1 MGEKKYEV
9 KYKSDLW
16 KKNTI
21 IKDAVHGYI
30 SIPKPI
36 MREIIDTETF
46 QRLKNIEQTG
56 MEALYP
62 SATHNRFTHSLGVYH
77 LSKMSFTQFRKNVKT
92 DFETIY
98 NEVQNKFAQSADD
111 VWDRWELMFQ
121 LASLLHDCGHSPFS
135 HTLEFIYDLPVE
147 KTLNDRLTENMSDQF
162 KEDVGYNAYKETGN
176 IKKVCGAPHER
187 MSSLFIKLKGQ
198 DYFYDKVECLLKDY
212 VNQFLPNSNVYQ
224 KNNNI
229 FDDDIEF
236 MIRMII
242 GCRYDFDKADNYCA
256 KSFYA
261 PTKDK
266 AWYTE
271 LELRNCIINMLNSK
285 LDVDN
290 LDYVIR
296 DSKYSGYA
304 NQNVDVERLL
314 SSLTIVTAFE
324 LKDVKLK
331 KEDSLNCCVNLEKFK
346 GQYVDARISG
356 ACYIGSHSQDIKAHG
371 KVYLEGEQ
379 GKSEVI
385 QRSMRTG
392 EHFSAQVIFPIE
404 DVVEEGN
411 EITIKTLSKSDEG
424 KGICYLNIRGS
435 LEGTFTGIILKNEI
449 EIPPE
454 WEKSG
459 KRRIFP
465 AYYQNC
471 MSVLM
476 SAIEGSNFEK
486 KWVYSHQI
494 STFTNNYLNI
504 YLLEKFAQIL
514 MNKEAQIFEQ
524 NLIVLIED
532 LKRGLTETHSEVIG
546 EITER
551 CQILHDKIRDNFLK
565 DYEQVHKFLDC
576 SANDKNIRDLSEIF
590 DVLITYKK
598 LFNKS
603 QSGLENVINEIISE
617 GKYLDD
623 QRYQELE
630 IFNKEE
636 YLKLRG
642 KETQYFWDIV
652 AMCEHKTIMNQHFHK
667 SSDED
672 LVALYKQEY
681 LDPVEEDADIAV
693 VNSHIEFA
701 ENFEYLIKRNF
712 MRCMWKSYP
721 EYQFYFQDWT
731 DEEIAALDIFLKPH
745 TVPSG
750 FGYLVLS
757 DTIGENRAGDKQK
770 KFWKYL
776 KEEYNLKRF
785 VSVNQVIK
793 TKQFTPYETYMERNK
808 QVVRLEDIGL
818 FSSLKKEEEFRFF
831 YYDQNPGGR
840 PIDIVEIL
848 NWLRKEIIESKKKDN
863 LKKGRY
869 EETDM
874 KKDIIIRD
882 NIYGNICIPYK
893 IRLLVDCKEFQRLRR
908 ITQLATAGQ
917 VFPGA
922 VQNRFSHSLGVYH
935 LMDKIV
941 CHFEKKLRSIGY
953 EDSIK
958 EKDKDAILVA
968 ALLHDVGHGPF
979 SHAFE
984 DAGINRDTFSHEY
997 WTERIITSQETDI
1010 NQTLQAVWG
1019 QDFPE
1024 LVMSYID
1031 CRNEVKG
1038 GKFEQNRYSKD
1049 GLNLKFIFASL
1060 VSSQLDA
1067 DRMDYLLRDSRACG
1081 VTYGQFDLDRL
1092 IEGMSIAIN
1101 SDGELKVGIE
1111 EEYISNVEEYFY
1123 ARYLMYNNI
1132 YYHPFKVLTEKLL
1145 QDILREACD
1154 AYIKGAL
1161 KSNELPPILAEIFNH
1176 ATMSLEDFCGL
1187 DDHVIMGA
1195 MQVWGGFHS
1204 IFCACLYFYN

>member
-404 DVVEEGN
+404 G
-411 EITIKTLSKSDEG
+411 
-424 KGICYLNIRGS
+424 
-435 LEGTFTGIILKNEI
+435 
-449 EIPPE
+449 
-454 WEKSG
+454 
-459 KRRIFP
+459 
-465 AYYQNC
+465 
-471 MSVLM
+471 
-476 SAIEGSNFEK
+476 
-486 KWVYSHQI
+486 
-494 STFTNNYLNI
+494 
-504 YLLEKFAQIL
+504 FA
-514 MNKEAQIFEQ
+514 
-524 NLIVLIED
+524 
-532 LKRGLTETHSEVIG
+532 
-546 EITER
+546 
-551 CQILHDKIRDNFLK
+551 
-565 DYEQVHKFLDC
+565 
-576 SANDKNIRDLSEIF
+576 
-590 DVLITYKK
+590 
-598 LFNKS
+598 
-603 QSGLENVINEIISE
+603 
-617 GKYLDD
+617 
-623 QRYQELE
+623 
-630 IFNKEE
+630 
-636 YLKLRG
+636 
-642 KETQYFWDIV
+642 
-652 AMCEHKTIMNQHFHK
+652 
-667 SSDED
+667 
-672 LVALYKQEY
+672 
-681 LDPVEEDADIAV
+681 
-693 VNSHIEFA
+693 
-701 ENFEYLIKRNF
+701 
-712 MRCMWKSYP
+712 
-721 EYQFYFQDWT
+721 
-731 DEEIAALDIFLKPH
+731 
-745 TVPSG
+745 
-750 FGYLVLS
+750 
-757 DTIGENRAGDKQK
+757 
-770 KFWKYL
+770 
-776 KEEYNLKRF
+776 
-785 VSVNQVIK
+785 
-793 TKQFTPYETYMERNK
+793 
-808 QVVRLEDIGL
+808 
-818 FSSLKKEEEFRFF
+818 
-831 YYDQNPGGR
+831 
-840 PIDIVEIL
+840 
-848 NWLRKEIIESKKKDN
+848 
-863 LKKGRY
+863 
-869 EETDM
+869 
-874 KKDIIIRD
+874 
-882 NIYGNICIPYK
+882 
-893 IRLLVDCKEFQRLRR
+893 
-908 ITQLATAGQ
+908 
-917 VFPGA
+917 
-922 VQNRFSHSLGVYH
+922 
-935 LMDKIV
+935 
-941 CHFEKKLRSIGY
+941 
-953 EDSIK
+953 
-958 EKDKDAILVA
+958 
-968 ALLHDVGHGPF
+968 
-979 SHAFE
+979 
-984 DAGINRDTFSHEY
+984 
-997 WTERIITSQETDI
+997 TS
-1010 NQTLQAVWG
+1010 
-1019 QDFPE
+1019 
-1024 LVMSYID
+1024 
-1031 CRNEVKG
+1031 
-1038 GKFEQNRYSKD
+1038 
-1049 GLNLKFIFASL
+1049 
-1060 VSSQLDA
+1060 
-1067 DRMDYLLRDSRACG
+1067 
-1081 VTYGQFDLDRL
+1081 
-1092 IEGMSIAIN
+1092 
-1101 SDGELKVGIE
+1101 
-1111 EEYISNVEEYFY
+1111 
-1123 ARYLMYNNI
+1123 
-1132 YYHPFKVLTEKLL
+1132 
-1145 QDILREACD
+1145 
-1154 AYIKGAL
+1154 
-1161 KSNELPPILAEIFNH
+1161 
-1176 ATMSLEDFCGL
+1176 
-1187 DDHVIMGA
+1187 
-1195 MQVWGGFHS
+1195 
-1204 IFCACLYFYN
+1204 